1 MSFEEVKNRVL
12 SLDVKER
19 AALARA
25 LLETLAEPS
34 KEEIAAL
41 WVQEAERRLEGVER
55 GNIRVISSEEAWH
68 RRVIAERRGGE
79 TISLDEMRKRLGL

>member
-1 MSFEEVKNRVL
+1 MSFEEVKNQVL

-41 WVQEAERRLEGVER
+41 WVQEAERRLEGVEQ
-55 GNIRVISSEEAWH
+55 GTVRVISGKES
-68 RRVIAERRGGE
+68 
-79 TISLDEMRKRLGL
+79 RKRVRIP